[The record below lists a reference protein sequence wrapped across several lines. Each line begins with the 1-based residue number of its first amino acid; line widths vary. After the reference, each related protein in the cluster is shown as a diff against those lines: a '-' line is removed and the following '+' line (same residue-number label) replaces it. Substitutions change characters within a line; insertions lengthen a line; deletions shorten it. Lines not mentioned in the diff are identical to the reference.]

1 MENEAFNYISKLLH
15 FRKNSSAII
24 TGKTMQYIAK
34 DSAYV
39 YFRYDTKQT
48 IMVVTNV
55 GNKEVIPNWNIYS
68 ERTSGFSKIQNVITG
83 EIMDMKGFMI
93 KPKESFVF
101 ELQK

>member
-1 MENEAFNYISKLLH
+1 
-15 FRKNSSAII
+15 
-24 TGKTMQYIAK
+24 MQYIVK

-39 YFRYDTKQT
+39 YFRYDAKQT

-55 GNKEVIPNWNIYS
+55 GNKEVVPNWNNYN
-68 ERTSGFSKIQNVITG
+68 ERTSGFSKIKNVVNG
-83 EIMDMKGFMI
+83 QVMDLKGFAI